1 MAGEPSVGWFPI
13 SAKVH
18 FIEQVERDGGGKK
31 EIEHRLCKT
40 T

>member
-18 FIEQVERDGGGKK
+18 FIEQVERDVECLG
-31 EIEHRLCKT
+31 L
-40 T
+40 